1 MSLRA
6 VEECVHSLCVDMFSS
21 LEYIS
26 PRSGVAISYGNSKFN
41 FLKYCQIVFQTIP
54 AAAYEILS
62 DTISLPA
69 LVTVFD
75 YSYPV
80 GEKWYLV
87 VLLICIP

>member
-1 MSLRA
+1 MSLWA
-6 VEECVHSLCVDMFSS
+6 VEECVHSLCVDMFLS

-69 LVTVFD
+69 LVTVFLIIATLWVR
-75 YSYPV
+75 S
-80 GEKWYLV
+80 GI
-87 VLLICIP
+87 LLCF

>member
-1 MSLRA
+1 MSLWA

-26 PRSGVAISYGNSKFN
+26 PRNGVAISYGNSKFN

-54 AAAYEILS
+54 SAAYEIFS

-69 LVTVFD
+69 LVAVFLIIATLWVR
-75 YSYPV
+75 S
-80 GEKWYLV
+80 GI
-87 VLLICIP
+87 LLCF